1 MKKIIS
7 FLFLFLFFSANSKV
21 KTKTYSIIVQAFSV
35 DKTILRGYEIKFD
48 DSTYVTDNN
57 GRMKVYFKIAGY
69 DLSIK
74 KRKMLNLINPKYLVF
89 EYVSY
94 RYFLKNNWR
103 KILKGK
109 NLNKVHKIYFP
120 ILYRK

>member
-1 MKKIIS
+1 MNKL
-7 FLFLFLFFSANSKV
+7 FLPFFLFLFFSVNSKI
-21 KTKTYSIIVQAFSV
+21 KPKSYCITVQAFSV

-57 GRMKVYFKIAGY
+57 GRIKVYFKIAGY

-109 NLNKVHKIYFP
+109 NLNKVYKIYFP
-120 ILYRK
+120 IIYRK